1 MVDAPEC
8 VLRARES
15 GNDQPRDLFLVYDEH
30 LSPQLVPWNSGCI
43 ADGSNVFWVK

>member
-30 LSPQLVPWNSGCI
+30 LSPQLVSWNSGSI